1 MDIARH
7 SWAPPRAAAGSTAP
21 INPPPTHPPPNAT
34 PYNPPCPQDRGVD
47 GHPTVFTR
55 NMGTMEVLPVLGKH
69 LNVRVER
76 GQGGVQGPPLA
87 DNAREA
93 MA

>member
-1 MDIARH
+1 
-7 SWAPPRAAAGSTAP
+7 
-21 INPPPTHPPPNAT
+21 
-34 PYNPPCPQDRGVD
+34 
-47 GHPTVFTR
+47 VFTR